1 VELALFANK
10 IDMLN
15 ERVISEKQAR
25 NLLEVEK

>member
-25 NLLEVEK
+25 ILLEGEK